1 MLRLSVRLR
10 LNSAC
15 CIFGSCQK
23 LCGFGGETGC
33 RCGGRTDL
41 NDGCGKV
48 LIGYEGLTFE
58 VNINRLKLKR
68 SRKVETP
75 VVNFSLN
82 HVLARSGIIDF

>member
-1 MLRLSVRLR
+1 MSKVVRVW
-10 LNSAC
+10 
-15 CIFGSCQK
+15 
-23 LCGFGGETGC
+23 GETGC

-82 HVLARSGIIDF
+82 YVLARSGIIDF